1 MKLNIGNKILMLLHW
16 LCSLMICVAFALC
29 LIVPGLQSNL
39 ISRAEGSM
47 GAVGSKIAGAVL
59 LALYLALSVAT
70 FLLLIRRRRHIE
82 RGFISVASDDK
93 GHVRIAVSAV
103 EQMVRQSVRSIDG
116 ITDMKVNIEGAD
128 DAIIIGVVATIAS
141 GAHVPTITTNMKRAI
156 TQFVEVNCG
165 VAVQSVDVTINA
177 VSGKGDASRRRL
189 LGRGKPPA
197 EAPAYEPSTPAV
209 NDPIETELSEADEAP
224 AASTWQKAPTQEA
237 AEAEAPDSQAD
248 ETAPAEEAPRAQ
260 APAFDPDKPYVS
272 EFARDYEAMKARERA
287 GEAGDADTPEE

>member
-29 LIVPGLQSNL
+29 LIVPGLQANMV
-39 ISRAEGSM
+39 SRAEGSM

-70 FLLLIRRRRHIE
+70 FLLLIRRRSHIE
-82 RGFISVASDDK
+82 QGFISVASDDK

-103 EQMVRQSVRSIDG
+103 EQMVRQSVRNIDG

-141 GAHVPTITTNMKRAI
+141 GAHVPTITTNMKRSI

-177 VSGKGDASRRRL
+177 VSGKGDVSRRRL
-189 LGRGKPPA
+189 LGRGRSQAEPPA
-197 EAPAYEPSTPAV
+197 YAPSTTAV
-209 NDPIETELSEADEAP
+209 NDPIETELSEAEEAP
-224 AASTWQKAPTQEA
+224 AANTWQEAPAREA
-237 AEAEAPDSQAD
+237 AEPQTPDAQAQAPGQ
-248 ETAPAEEAPRAQ
+248 AEEAPWAQ
-260 APAFDPDKPYVS
+260 APGFDPDKPYVS
-272 EFARDYEAMKARERA
+272 EFAKDYEAMKARERA
-287 GEAGDADTPEE
+287 GEADDADAPEE